1 MIKFSLLL
9 KSYVQIG
16 NSRYSVQLSRSVLS
30 DSATPWTV
38 ARQASLSITNSRSLP
53 KLMSIELVQTL
64 EDEIMIAAAFVCLFL
79 LGILHMLLLMLT
91 LQQQLQEV
99 NLPRISTSEMVRM
112 FFQESLIV
120 AVWDL

>member
-1 MIKFSLLL
+1 MLYSTENIANIWSAQFS
-9 KSYVQIG
+9 
-16 NSRYSVQLSRSVLS
+16 RVQLFE
-30 DSATPWTV
+30 TPWTA
-38 ARQASLSITNSRSLP
+38 ARQASLSIANSRSLP

-99 NLPRISTSEMVRM
+99 KWLA
-112 FFQESLIV
+112 Q
-120 AVWDL
+120 DLN